1 MESRIELHGCSVQI
15 ALGVPTKAPIAGVA
29 KTRLG
34 RGLGYEVAAKL
45 HRAFLLD
52 AIAMLGRVSAKLGR
66 VGRFL
71 ICPDQQQAEIVRGF
85 VGESLTVEVQTRTG
99 LMGCLT
105 NVFDTGFGSGAQ
117 YAAAIAS
124 DIPGL
129 PEGHILHCLELAR
142 DYDVVLGPDSGG
154 GYYLIAARRA
164 AWSRIPD
171 LLMGKPYDGA
181 TIRMATMEQAS
192 GLGLTAAE
200 GPAGYDIDTI
210 EDLAILIERDLP
222 EAAGTMPH
230 TCAAL
235 GELAGGSS
243 ILGGVEIPAVPSPL
257 DDAKQSE

>member
-1 MESRIELHGCSVQI
+1 MESRIEQHVCSVQI

-52 AIAMLGRVSAKLGR
+52 AIAMLGRVSARLGR

-71 ICPDQQQAEIVRGF
+71 MCPDQQQAEIVRGF
-85 VGESLTVEVQTRTG
+85 VGQSLTVEVQTRTG

-105 NVFDTGFGSGAQ
+105 DVFDTGFGSGAQ

-129 PEGHILHCLELAR
+129 PEGHILRCLDLAR
-142 DYDVVLGPDSGG
+142 RYDLVLGPDNGG

-164 AWSRIPD
+164 AWSRVPD
-171 LLMGKPYDGA
+171 LLLGKPYDGA
-181 TIRMATMEQAS
+181 TIRTATMEQAS
-192 GLGLTAAE
+192 ALGMTAAE

-222 EAAGTMPH
+222 EAANTMRY
-230 TCAAL
+230 TRAAL
-235 GELAGGSS
+235 DEFAGELSLPVS
-243 ILGGVEIPAVPSPL
+243 VDNPTVRSTLTDVTQP
-257 DDAKQSE
+257 K

>member
-1 MESRIELHGCSVQI
+1 MESRIEQHVCSVQI

-71 ICPDQQQAEIVRGF
+71 MCPDQQQAEIVRGF
-85 VGESLTVEVQTRTG
+85 VGQSLTVEVQTRTG

-105 NVFDTGFGSGAQ
+105 DVFDTGFGSGAQ

-129 PEGHILHCLELAR
+129 PEGHILRCLELALAITTWCWAR
-142 DYDVVLGPDSGG
+142 
-154 GYYLIAARRA
+154 IAAV
-164 AWSRIPD
+164 
-171 LLMGKPYDGA
+171 
-181 TIRMATMEQAS
+181 
-192 GLGLTAAE
+192 
-200 GPAGYDIDTI
+200 DTI
-210 EDLAILIERDLP
+210 SSRRGER
-222 EAAGTMPH
+222 H
-230 TCAAL
+230 
-235 GELAGGSS
+235 
-243 ILGGVEIPAVPSPL
+243 GVAFRTFCWVSPTTVRL
-257 DDAKQSE
+257 FGRLLWSKPRRSD

>member
-1 MESRIELHGCSVQI
+1 MESRIEQHGCSVQI

-34 RGLGYEVAAKL
+34 RGLGYEAAAKL

-52 AIAMLGRVSAKLGR
+52 AIAMLGRASVKLGQVR
-66 VGRFL
+66 RFL
-71 ICPDQQQAEIVRGF
+71 MCPDQRHAEIVRGF
-85 VGESLTVEVQTRTG
+85 VGDSLTVEVQTRTG
-99 LMGCLT
+99 LMGCLAD
-105 NVFDTGFGSGAQ
+105 VFDTGFRSGAQ

-129 PEGHILHCLELAR
+129 PEGHILCCLELAR
-142 DYDVVLGPDSGG
+142 DYDVVLGPDNGG

-171 LLMGKPYDGA
+171 LLMGKPYEGA
-181 TIRMATMEQAS
+181 TIRMATKEQAS

-222 EAAGTMPH
+222 EAANTMPH

>member
-1 MESRIELHGCSVQI
+1 M
-15 ALGVPTKAPIAGVA
+15 
-29 KTRLG
+29 
-34 RGLGYEVAAKL
+34 
-45 HRAFLLD
+45 
-52 AIAMLGRVSAKLGR
+52 
-66 VGRFL
+66 
-71 ICPDQQQAEIVRGF
+71 CPDQQQAEIVRGF

-129 PEGHILHCLELAR
+129 PEGHILRCLELAR

-192 GLGLTAAE
+192 GLGLTVAE

>member
-1 MESRIELHGCSVQI
+1 MESRIEQHGCSVQI

-71 ICPDQQQAEIVRGF
+71 MCPDQQQAEIVRGF

-105 NVFDTGFGSGAQ
+105 NVFDTGFRSGAQ

-129 PEGHILHCLELAR
+129 PEGHILRCLELAR

-171 LLMGKPYDGA
+171 LLMGKPYEGA
-181 TIRMATMEQAS
+181 TIRMATKEQAS